1 MRESPRLSVRGI
13 LIVGFFALV
22 LQHCGNPS
30 GPEMAT
36 PPVLATGPVVGLTAP
51 AFVVKSIDG
60 RTIDLPQLRGK
71 VVLLAFFGKGG

>member
-1 MRESPRLSVRGI
+1 MRESPRLSARGI
-13 LIVGFFALV
+13 VVLVFFALV

-30 GPEMAT
+30 GPELAT

-60 RTIDLPQLRGK
+60 RTIDLSQLRGK